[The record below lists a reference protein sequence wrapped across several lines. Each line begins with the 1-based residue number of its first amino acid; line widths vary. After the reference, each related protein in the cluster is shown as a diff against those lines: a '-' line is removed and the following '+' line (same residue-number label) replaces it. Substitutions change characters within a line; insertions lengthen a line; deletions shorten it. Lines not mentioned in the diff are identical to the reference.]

1 VQTVGD
7 EAAPRRLLQ
16 KYITPGTGHFELAHF
31 AETRDSVTIKSSFS
45 LDERFKPPPPG
56 ARAVITLMM
65 SLVAWLGQFLLGER
79 LSGRQS
85 RSSAMRG
92 ARLKTPRQISDPR
105 YPCRSRL
112 PRSVRR
118 IFSRQQTTA
127 LT

>member
-7 EAAPRRLLQ
+7 EAAPQRLLQ
-16 KYITPGTGHFELAHF
+16 KYFTPGTGHFELAHF

-85 RSSAMRG
+85 PFVCYAGRETEDTEANFGPALPMPLPF
-92 ARLKTPRQISDPR
+92 APIS
-105 YPCRSRL
+105 
-112 PRSVRR
+112 
-118 IFSRQQTTA
+118 TA
-127 LT
+127 HF